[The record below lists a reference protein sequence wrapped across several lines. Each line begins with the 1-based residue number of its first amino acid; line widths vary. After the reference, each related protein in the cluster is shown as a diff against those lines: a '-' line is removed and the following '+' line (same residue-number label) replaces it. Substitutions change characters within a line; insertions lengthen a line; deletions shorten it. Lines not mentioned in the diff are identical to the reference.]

1 MVSAPQKIS
10 TTLFYFSF
18 FSLLILNFAF
28 STKTFASKWDMFS
41 SPASNQQTCFLKNG
55 LSSEQLEILKS
66 GKPKDKKIRKKAKKA
81 MKACKNLGAS
91 NDKTESKELQETA
104 ILKTSPIGKD
114 LQVLKLDQTAIQAGT
129 TILMVPQKHSVGQ
142 VLELDNNGDII
153 WKYSGKSKY
162 GRLVDAKLTN
172 SGTLLIGAEKGAYE
186 IERSGKIIWSYLG
199 DVSHDLDRLP
209 NGNTIINYA
218 WGAKGEIKIIEVDQ
232 KGNLVWTWDGL
243 KSHNV
248 PPFNNAFANDASLH
262 GSKKTW
268 IHNNGITV
276 LGNEQILLSLR
287 DFQEIVWI
295 NRNGDVLNRYQFKC
309 RAKKR
314 ALQTK
319 GKIKGCNPHEPQQL
333 ESGNIVVGLRN
344 PDRAIEFNPKTHEIL
359 WQWRSPDDD
368 LYGTIRDV
376 DKLKNNNYLVVTGGH
391 LLEIDKFGK
400 VVMDIGAKP
409 ALGMGHRILYKAQR
423 VYPDGTLSHD

>member
-1 MVSAPQKIS
+1 M
-10 TTLFYFSF
+10 
-18 FSLLILNFAF
+18 F
-28 STKTFASKWDMFS
+28 STKTFASKWNLFS
-41 SPASNQQTCFLKNG
+41 SPGSEQRACFLKNG
-55 LSSEQLEILKS
+55 LNSEQLEILQS
-66 GKPKDKKIRKKAKKA
+66 GKPKDNKMRKKAKKA
-81 MKACKNLGAS
+81 LKACKTLAAS
-91 NDKTESKELQETA
+91 NGKTKSRELQETE
-104 ILKTSPIGKD
+104 ILKTSPLGKD
-114 LQVLKLDQTAIQAGT
+114 LQVLKLDPAAIQAGT
-129 TILMVPQKHSVGQ
+129 TILMVPKKHSVGQ
-142 VLELDNNGDII
+142 VVEIDSNGNII
-153 WKYSGKSKY
+153 WKYNGKSKF

-172 SGTLLIGAEKGAYE
+172 NGTILIGAEKGAYE
-186 IERSGKIIWSYLG
+186 IERSGEIIWSYFG

-218 WGAKGEIKIIEVDQ
+218 WGAKGETKIIEVDQ

-295 NRNGDVLNRYQFKC
+295 NRNGDVLDRYQFKC
-309 RAKKR
+309 QAKKR

-376 DKLKNNNYLVVTGGH
+376 DKLKNSNYLVVTGGH
-391 LLEIDKFGK
+391 LLEIEKSGK
-400 VVMDIGAKP
+400 IVMDIGAKP
-409 ALGMGHRILYKAQR
+409 ALGVGHRILYKAQR
-423 VYPDGTLSHD
+423 VYPDGSLSHD